1 MKIMVHQLRDYGRP
15 NFLTIWETA
24 LKTWKKNNEKQNK
37 KTNKTKTITTR
48 TSSHSGKIT
57 SPRPEKKN
65 LYYPSKSNS
74 KVKQKLKSIL

>member
-1 MKIMVHQLRDYGRP
+1 M
-15 NFLTIWETA
+15 
-24 LKTWKKNNEKQNK
+24 KKNNEKQNK
-37 KTNKTKTITTR
+37 KTNKTKTVTTR